1 MPLFID
7 VHHTL
12 DKGLTPDAVAELHQ
26 KDLAVQANHGVRY
39 LKYWYDPR
47 TGKAFCLSEAPS
59 PEAVL
64 AVHPEAHA
72 DAKGIIA
79 DEIFQVFEGE

>member
-1 MPLFID
+1 MPLFMD
-7 VHHTL
+7 VHHGVE
-12 DKGLTPDAVAELHQ
+12 KGLTPEAAAELHQ
-26 KDLAVQANHGVRY
+26 KDLTVQAKHGVRY

-47 TGKAFCLSEAPS
+47 TGKAFCLSEAPG

-64 AVHPEAHA
+64 AVHRESH
-72 DAKGIIA
+72 GIVA